1 MSRVKR
7 NPCTT
12 SFGANTTFWQ
22 HKARDYVTQLRNM
35 YHSLSNACKAYWC
48 LDYTVLW
55 PSRVHDGVNVQVG
68 KSEAGIDDQVRGY
81 GELEHHELARRIQL
95 YLAC

>member
-35 YHSLSNACKAYWC
+35 YHSLSNACKGWGLFYSGR
-48 LDYTVLW
+48 L
-55 PSRVHDGVNVQVG
+55 R
-68 KSEAGIDDQVRGY
+68 GIAQQRY
-81 GELEHHELARRIQL
+81 SSYFSLSLKQ
-95 YLAC
+95 

>member
-35 YHSLSNACKAYWC
+35 YHSLSNACSAAPGC
-48 LDYTVLW
+48 VLGA
-55 PSRVHDGVNVQVG
+55 PEVREAAIYETTALIILHKKTKKPENGVAWSVKTN
-68 KSEAGIDDQVRGY
+68 R
-81 GELEHHELARRIQL
+81 
-95 YLAC
+95 